1 MKTEWF
7 DFLMIN
13 ILVEWRKLIFICSHA
28 CEKNK
33 LKSKANLSSSL
44 HLAYHLI
51 FLSCHVTLIKTKKKS
66 FNFSNLMV
74 QIEKL
79 SRFLWKVCFSNKINQ
94 KKIRSIFF
102 FWNFWTLSI
111 SKLSKHKQ
119 INFGIESRELEKNQ
133 PTNKTNADKVK

>member
-1 MKTEWF
+1 MSLWLKQKKIIQFFQF
-7 DFLMIN
+7 DGADREI
-13 ILVEWRKLIFICSHA
+13 VAIFVKSLFFQQ
-28 CEKNK
+28 NK
-33 LKSKANLSSSL
+33 P
-44 HLAYHLI
+44 
-51 FLSCHVTLIKTKKKS
+51 
-66 FNFSNLMV
+66 
-74 QIEKL
+74 
-79 SRFLWKVCFSNKINQ
+79 